1 MFSPLLIAVIVVAL
15 ITEFLN
21 GSDDTGTALGAVVSS
36 QALPVK
42 TALAVASVFAFI
54 GAMLNEDVALTISV
68 GLVSV
73 VPGLEVLLAALIAA
87 AVWNFA
93 MLMFEIPSSSSQ
105 ALVGALVGSVIFFLG
120 MDAVIWRGV
129 IEKVIIP
136 IFVGPLAG
144 FLIAGIVIKL
154 IIMLFADSPYVR
166 TNSWLQKL
174 QIVASVFMAYEYGS
188 NDAQKA
194 VGIITMALVSAG
206 IIDTGL
212 GIPLWVKLLCGVTIV
227 LATCIGGTKIM
238 KTIGSGITKM
248 TPDKGFASQV
258 ASIAVIQALTMFGAP
273 VSTSQVVTS
282 ATAGAASS
290 KSIFSVKW
298 SMVEGVVKSWFVT
311 VPISAAMGFGFA
323 WLVSCFMSLG

>member
-1 MFSPLLIAVIVVAL
+1 MITPLLIAVIIIAL
-15 ITEFLN
+15 VTEFLN

-36 QALPVK
+36 QALPVSW
-42 TALAVASVFAFI
+42 ALAMASVFSFI
-54 GAMLNEDVALTISV
+54 GAMLNEGVALTISK

-120 MDAVIWRGV
+120 ADAVIWRGV
-129 IEKVIIP
+129 IEKVIVP
-136 IFVGPLAG
+136 IFAGPVAG
-144 FLIAGIVIKL
+144 FLIAGIIIKAIL
-154 IIMLFADSPYVR
+154 HLFAWAPYAK
-166 TNSWLQKL
+166 TNSVLQRL
-174 QIVASVFMAYEYGS
+174 QVLASVFMAYEYGS

-194 VGIITMALVSAG
+194 VGIITMALVSGGVIDTSAG
-206 IIDTGL
+206 I
-212 GIPLWVKLLCGVTIV
+212 PVWVKLLCAVTIV

-248 TPDKGFASQV
+248 TPEKGLASQLS
-258 ASIAVIQALTMFGAP
+258 SIAVIQGLTMFGAP
-273 VSTSQVVTS
+273 VSTSQVVAS

-290 KSIFSVKW
+290 RSIFSVRW
-298 SMVEGVVKSWFVT
+298 GMVEGIVKSWFVT
-311 VPISAAMGFGFA
+311 VPISAAMGYGFA
-323 WLVSCFMSLG
+323 WMTSLAMGV

>member
-1 MFSPLLIAVIVVAL
+1 MITPLLIAVIIIAL
-15 ITEFLN
+15 VTEFLN

-36 QALPVK
+36 QALPVSW
-42 TALAVASVFAFI
+42 ALAMASVFSFI
-54 GAMLNEDVALTISV
+54 GAMLNEGVALTISK

-120 MDAVIWRGV
+120 ADAVIWRGV

-136 IFVGPLAG
+136 IFAGPVAG
-144 FLIAGIVIKL
+144 FFIAGIIIKAIL
-154 IIMLFADSPYVR
+154 HLCAWAPYAK
-166 TNSWLQKL
+166 TNSVLQRL
-174 QIVASVFMAYEYGS
+174 QVLASVFMAYEYGS

-194 VGIITMALVSAG
+194 VGIITMALVSGGVIDTSAG
-206 IIDTGL
+206 IPI
-212 GIPLWVKLLCGVTIV
+212 WVKLLCAVTII

-248 TPDKGFASQV
+248 TPEKGLASQLS
-258 ASIAVIQALTMFGAP
+258 SIAVIQGLTMFGAP
-273 VSTSQVVTS
+273 VSTSQVVAS

-290 KSIFSVKW
+290 RSIFSVRW
-298 SMVEGVVKSWFVT
+298 GMVEGIVKSWFVT
-311 VPISAAMGFGFA
+311 VPISAAMGYGFA
-323 WLVSCFMSLG
+323 WMTSLAMGV

>member
-54 GAMLNEDVALTISV
+54 GAMLNEGVALTISV